1 MIAAASRLF
10 RVARRPYQDAAW
22 PALREALESALPGLE
37 AQDDPTSRH
46 QVKVI
51 RRWLHR

>member
-1 MIAAASRLF
+1 VIAAASRLF

-22 PALREALESALPGLE
+22 PAIREALVLALPGLE
-37 AQDDPTSRH
+37 AQDDPVSRYY
-46 QVKVI
+46 VRVI